1 MKKVKKSKKQDNKTL
16 AQHLTT
22 AINEDG
28 VIKIQALLDVDLPNV
43 PQSTSFTVNEAGM
56 IMVKPP
62 ADQNEVVKTV
72 CKKVKTFDLDKKQ
85 NGFLIELFKEGR
97 FTTVYLSATAPGG
110 FKGYHLHKV
119 REANYVCL
127 KGKIKVIL
135 YTAAGRE
142 EHILTAD
149 GGERL
154 HIPAN
159 VPTGLSNE
167 WEEEAWVIN
176 NPSPAYDPELKGEQ
190 VDFTE
195 EQCERGEYP
204 GATRR
209 VKWGSDSK

>member
-1 MKKVKKSKKQDNKTL
+1 MKKIKKSKKQDNKIFKR
-16 AQHLTT
+16 LTE

-28 VIKIQALLDVDLPNV
+28 TIKIQALQDVNLPNIS
-43 PQSTSFTVNEAGM
+43 QSTSFTVNEAGV

-62 ADQNEVVKTV
+62 TDQNEVVKSA
-72 CKKVKTFDLDKKQ
+72 CKKVITYDLEKNQ
-85 NGFLIELFKEGR
+85 NGFLVELFKDGR

-110 FKGYHLHKV
+110 FKGFHLHKV

-142 EHILTAD
+142 EHILTAE

-167 WEEEAWVIN
+167 WKEEAWIIN
-176 NPSPAYDPELKGEQ
+176 CPSPAYDPELKGEQ